1 MLSAAFSRFPWHGNG
16 GFVLIKVVKDVVKH
30 VVKIWYES
38 RNQHL
43 DICVNPVNLANILI
57 YGQPPLFELGWKL

>member
-1 MLSAAFSRFPWHGNG
+1 M
-16 GFVLIKVVKDVVKH
+16 LIKVVKDVVKH

-38 RNQHL
+38 KNQHL
-43 DICVNPVNLANILI
+43 DIYVNPVNLANILI